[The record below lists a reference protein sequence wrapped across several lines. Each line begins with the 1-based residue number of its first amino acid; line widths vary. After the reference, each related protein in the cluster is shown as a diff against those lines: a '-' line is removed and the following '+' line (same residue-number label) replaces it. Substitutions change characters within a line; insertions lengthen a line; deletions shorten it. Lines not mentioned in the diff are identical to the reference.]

1 VWAAVQERFQPHTR
15 RLLFVQGQPT
25 ERLKDALE
33 AACRALRLRHVFG
46 MEGTQSYY
54 VSIYLQFG
62 FTRRGMVRLP
72 FWLAGQGQSEAIL
85 SLLDPATGS
94 PSFQNL
100 WRALRDYR
108 RKNIVEER
116 LRRVIAESPWV
127 LPDWADELV
136 HHARQKLD
144 LGTVDAA
151 QAATDTGSIIPFLD
165 QPRLVWDPPHEPHF
179 VSRLV
184 NLAALDLSA
193 ERYDVLVGT
202 KPVGSLLRQPDE
214 TYDVPEHVV
223 LPSTSAQHSASLLDE
238 SGQTLT
244 TGELTLWEPL
254 EDVTV
259 YELPS
264 GRRLDAWRDSLAPH
278 KSYVLMTAADLKVRP
293 TPSQWCLTRDGTRRF
308 VSLPSGWSAELQVV
322 LDGEVLWTPYIGPGR
337 RAATPEPVW
346 ARSVRVYCGAEPT
359 VKLGDRVEPVVAG
372 LGENTVLTF
381 VRLGTRALE
390 FVQDGSSARVDG
402 LEVTPDIVAPRL
414 AFTLGLRHGAE
425 SARVERAPEVDI
437 VGTARL
443 GTAVAS

>member
-1 VWAAVQERFQPHTR
+1 MT
-15 RLLFVQGQPT
+15 L
-25 ERLKDALE
+25 
-33 AACRALRLRHVFG
+33 
-46 MEGTQSYY
+46 
-54 VSIYLQFG
+54 
-62 FTRRGMVRLP
+62 
-72 FWLAGQGQSEAIL
+72 
-85 SLLDPATGS
+85 
-94 PSFQNL
+94 
-100 WRALRDYR
+100 
-108 RKNIVEER
+108 VEER

-136 HHARQKLD
+136 HQARQKLD

-165 QPRLVWDPPHEPHF
+165 QPRLVWDPRHEPHF

-202 KPVGSLLRQPDE
+202 MRVGSLLRQPDE

-264 GRRLDAWRDSLAPH
+264 GRRLDAWHDSLAPH
-278 KSYVLMTAADLKVRP
+278 KSYVLMTAADLEVRP
-293 TPSQWCLTRDGTRRF
+293 MRSQWCLTDDGTRRF
-308 VSLPSGWSAELQVV
+308 VSLPSGWSAEFQVV
-322 LDGEVLWTPYIGPGR
+322 LDGELLWTPYLGPGR
-337 RAATPEPVW
+337 RAALPEPAW
-346 ARSVRVYCGAEPT
+346 ARSVCVYCGAEPK
-359 VKLGDRVEPVVAG
+359 VKLGDCVDPVVAG
-372 LGENTVLTF
+372 LGEKTVLTF
-381 VRLGTRALE
+381 VRVGTRALE

-402 LEVTPDIVAPRL
+402 LEITPDIVAPRL
-414 AFTLGLRHGAE
+414 VFTLGLRHGDE